1 MRCLPPS
8 DDVNTPVPSC
18 CSSRSRRTP
27 LSLTGAGDD
36 ALYRH
41 TQARLRAAEQS
52 VANALTG
59 VPETVLAT
67 GDVRDGDPA
76 EQLLEVSRDEI
87 CCSSGLMVAA
97 A

>member
-1 MRCLPPS
+1 MPY
-8 DDVNTPVPSC
+8 TEI
-18 CSSRSRRTP
+18 
-27 LSLTGAGDD
+27 
-36 ALYRH
+36 

-76 EQLLEVSRDEI
+76 EQLLR
-87 CCSSGLMVAA
+87 GLT
-97 A
+97 